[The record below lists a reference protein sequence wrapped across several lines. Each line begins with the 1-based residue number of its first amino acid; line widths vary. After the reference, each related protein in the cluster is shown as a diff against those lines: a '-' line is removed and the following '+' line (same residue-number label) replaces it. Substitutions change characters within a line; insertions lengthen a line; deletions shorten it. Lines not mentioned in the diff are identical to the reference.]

1 MDKDTITKI
10 LDIRVKYSDAIK
22 NLASYRTS
30 LDQIATA
37 EKQLKQ
43 ELKEGII
50 SQDHYAQQISALTQ
64 NKKYLQSATKEVT
77 RVVQNNIRVEKEQEG
92 SLTQLRAKL
101 SKLTSEY
108 DRLSRAER
116 EGLKGAKLKSDINDI
131 TKAIKDAET
140 ATQRFYR
147 NVGNYQSALTGLRE
161 LGGAFKVFGGIVAG
175 VLGGLGLEKFTN
187 SMIEVAKNFEDAMAR
202 IRAVADPNSGE
213 FAKLRDRALELG
225 KETRFTATEVANAME
240 ELARKGY
247 SANESMDLVGHVL
260 KLAQANVTS
269 MADAAQIA
277 TQTMRSFGLGIE
289 ETERTVDVLSSAC
302 SHSATN
308 LLQLGEAMKT
318 AGPAART
325 ANVSLENTVALIG
338 SLANVGMT
346 GSDAGTGVKQ
356 VLMALTTAMNGTE
369 KARKVL
375 EHYNLDI
382 TEARIRSGELMD
394 ILREMKQ
401 SGIGNSLA
409 DLKMISGKYASPR
422 LANIINNVDETAGLD
437 DILKNSIGENERMYE
452 ESIGKTSDALY
463 KLKSAWENM
472 LISMYDSTSE
482 YLVTPINWLRE
493 AINALSG
500 QITLL
505 GQTFVSVLAGVAASA
520 GWKGLLSIGGFL
532 SATWSDVKSKAVV
545 NLKEFEQAYAVAQQH
560 FTELKEKEAAITTQL
575 DEASARK
582 AAILEEQRTLTHNIE
597 EAKRTMTTK
606 VENAKRTM
614 EEAKAAAK
622 AKGLSKEEIAEIVRT
637 HKAGI
642 SAIVASEKAGI
653 RAMEAEQRRY
663 VKVYAQNEATITR
676 LTQEQSIARR
686 EIDTAAN
693 NVRIA
698 NAERLAAASTAPNLA
713 SWKGFWNLTTGAFRA
728 IGGMLKSFLPFLVIF
743 GVLEFIQ
750 GLKRVMGQMS
760 EIEKAEDKVREKA
773 KLAVTED
780 KKLSRLRAMRD
791 MIREISKEQAN
802 NNKLTEQ
809 SHKNLV
815 AIANRLK
822 LSKEAQAE
830 INKGVKIQASTYK
843 AMIKSVD
850 DLIKKQSEQAKKNA
864 LTGIVEEANSQVIKL
879 AIDYGIEETDIN
891 KIDTEFQKRFNDESV
906 ITKGWQV
913 GTNFFGA
920 ENIYSSM
927 QKVKALVKQYNF
939 ALKELAKLGGGV
951 DNLAKTE
958 DGGYNP
964 SNIGAD
970 GKKGKDYDNQ
980 LSQFLN
986 RMKDIL
992 EKYKVETDN
1001 DEYRKSKD
1009 KASENILKVLRDIE
1023 TNIGTERYN
1032 KFIKELGID
1041 TSKGAYYNF
1050 DDTVMLG
1057 TLREALKK
1065 NPHGL
1070 TKKVMEVVKDVM
1082 GIAEVKLF
1090 NDLEIIDFDKFK
1102 KDQTTLIKHFQD
1114 RLKVTHEYYAELT
1127 NAESEGMKDYQT
1139 KRKKIID
1146 DYVSGKLGTDE
1157 ILARKLRDT
1166 RLKRVDEEHPNEVKY
1181 LKNGRKPIYAGKVNQ
1196 EYFTLQSDIIE
1207 TEHNRD
1213 LMELK
1218 RKYYTGEFGKTERK
1232 GTFAEIDEGLTEY
1245 QVKLKKILDDYRN
1258 GKLGFDTKTA
1268 SERKD
1273 ELIKALDE
1281 EYKAEAEYQHR
1292 YLVLEN
1298 ETDMKL
1304 EENRRAHIDAMAAI
1318 REQGIQNELSQLQL
1332 KYETELNM
1340 AYDHYQKLGFASE
1353 EYWEKL
1359 KTRIGGQEAMEL
1371 KLEWEL
1377 AVSELDAIKERGWDS
1392 SAEAYETYQARLIA
1406 AQQKVE
1412 GVHTKANESIEKS
1425 DMTRFQATQTVTE
1438 GLIKLSEEA
1447 GKEDKDMAN
1456 LAKTL
1461 ALFNIMVNTA
1471 EAIAKMTSR
1480 EAGKGILGIATTAA
1494 GVASIMA
1501 NMASAISILKQA
1513 RFAKGKVNIGGA
1525 GSETSD
1531 SIPAYIS
1538 RGESVI
1544 NAKATKMFEPLLIA
1558 INAIGNGVALPR
1570 NNYVQTQQVADIT
1583 EAFTTAVADIHPV
1596 VDVREVTRV
1605 QNRVETIHNLD
1616 SL

>member
-50 SQDHYAQQISALTQ
+50 SQNHYAQQISALTQ

-147 NVGNYQSALTGLRE
+147 NVGNYQSALTGLRV

-187 SMIEVAKNFEDAMAR
+187 GMIEVAKNFEDAMAR
-202 IRAVADPNSGE
+202 IRAVTDPNSGE

-225 KETRFTATEVANAME
+225 KETRYTATEVANAME
-240 ELARKGY
+240 ELVRKGY

-500 QITLL
+500 QIALL

-545 NLKEFEQAYAVAQQH
+545 NLKEFEQAYVIAQQH
-560 FTELKEKEAAITTQL
+560 LIELKEEEATITTQL

-642 SAIVASEKAGI
+642 SAITASEKAGI

-676 LTQEQSIARR
+676 LAQEQSIARR
-686 EIDTAAN
+686 EITAAEN

-698 NAERLAAASTAPNLA
+698 EAEKLAAASTAPSLT

-743 GVLEFIQ
+743 GVLEYIQ

-850 DLIKKQSEQAKKNA
+850 ELIEKQEEQAKKNA
-864 LTGIVEEANSQVIKL
+864 LMGIVEETSANMMKLAAKHGMMSTDLDEIEVMFHKQMTDKVWIDKALSVLGNVFMNTFFSDANSVL
-879 AIDYGIEETDIN
+879 ASNLQRKY
-891 KIDTEFQKRFNDESV
+891 
-906 ITKGWQV
+906 
-913 GTNFFGA
+913 
-920 ENIYSSM
+920 
-927 QKVKALVKQYNF
+927 ALSQ
-939 ALKELAKLGGGV
+939 LAKIKGGV
-951 DNLAKTE
+951 DELVKTE

-964 SNIGAD
+964 SNVGEN
-970 GKKGKDYDNQ
+970 KKGKDFMSRLQRWINALKDQKEKYSNDVDNDKYSKARKKAGEEVLKFFREIETNVGTTRYVKLLKALGVDTKKGEYFNFDDANMPGT
-980 LSQFLN
+980 LSEALQKKPKYAKIIMELAKEVIELGEDKWYNALQVIEFDRFNKNQNTTIAHYRDRLDVTPKSYKKTNVTEESLEEYRFRHDLIMDDYRSGKYGLDDAKARKRRDEELDRLN
-986 RMKDIL
+986 WELSSEAAYMKGRRKMGAASKVNKEYFDIQEKIINTEWARDEKDIL
-992 EKYKVETDN
+992 LKYYTGEYGKTKIEGNFEEIAEGLNEYREKY
-1001 DEYRKSKD
+1001 
-1009 KASENILKVLRDIE
+1009 AQILKD
-1023 TNIGTERYN
+1023 Y
-1032 KFIKELGID
+1032 
-1041 TSKGAYYNF
+1041 
-1050 DDTVMLG
+1050 
-1057 TLREALKK
+1057 RE
-1065 NPHGL
+1065 
-1070 TKKVMEVVKDVM
+1070 
-1082 GIAEVKLF
+1082 
-1090 NDLEIIDFDKFK
+1090 
-1102 KDQTTLIKHFQD
+1102 
-1114 RLKVTHEYYAELT
+1114 
-1127 NAESEGMKDYQT
+1127 
-1139 KRKKIID
+1139 
-1146 DYVSGKLGTDE
+1146 GKLGTDE
-1157 ILARKLRDT
+1157 ETANSRKADL
-1166 RLKRVDEEHPNEVKY
+1166 LK
-1181 LKNGRKPIYAGKVNQ
+1181 
-1196 EYFTLQSDIIE
+1196 S
-1207 TEHNRD
+1207 
-1213 LMELK
+1213 
-1218 RKYYTGEFGKTERK
+1218 
-1232 GTFAEIDEGLTEY
+1232 
-1245 QVKLKKILDDYRN
+1245 
-1258 GKLGFDTKTA
+1258 
-1268 SERKD
+1268 
-1273 ELIKALDE
+1273 LDE
-1281 EYKAEAEYQHR
+1281 EYKAEAEYMHR
-1292 YLVLEN
+1292 LEVLEY
-1298 ETDMKL
+1298 EYEKKSK
-1304 EENRRAHIDAMAAI
+1304 ENSRQYYDEMAKI

-1359 KTRIGGQEAMEL
+1359 KTRIGEQEAMEL

-1377 AVSELDAIKERGWDS
+1377 ATAELEDIKQQQWDS
-1392 SAEAYETYQARLIA
+1392 NVESYETYQARLIA

-1412 GVHTKANESIEKS
+1412 SVHTKANESIEKS

-1544 NAKATKMFEPLLIA
+1544 NAKATRMFEPLLIA
-1558 INAIGNGVALPR
+1558 INAIGNGVPLPR
-1570 NNYVQTQQVADIT
+1570 NNYVQTQQAADIT
-1583 EAFTTAVADIHPV
+1583 EAFTAAVADIHPV
-1596 VDVREVTRV
+1596 VDVREVTHV
-1605 QNRVETIHNLD
+1605 QNRVETLQNLD

>member
-1 MDKDTITKI
+1 MTGDTITKI
-10 LDIRVKYSDAIK
+10 LDIRVKYDDAIK

-30 LDQIATA
+30 LDQIAAA

-43 ELKEGII
+43 ELKEGVI
-50 SQDHYAQQISALTQ
+50 SQDHYSQQISALTQ

-77 RVVQNNIRVEKEQEG
+77 RAVQANIRVEKEQEG
-92 SLTQLRAKL
+92 SLTQLRARL
-101 SKLTSEY
+101 SELTGKY
-108 DRLSRAER
+108 DKLSRAAR
-116 EGLKGAKLKSDINDI
+116 EGLQGAKLKSEINDI
-131 TKAIKDAET
+131 TKAIKDAEM

-187 SMIEVAKNFEDAMAR
+187 GMIEVAKNFEDAMAR

-247 SANESMDLVGHVL
+247 SANESMELVGHVL

-325 ANVSLENTVALIG
+325 ANVSLESTVALIG

-422 LANIINNVDETAGLD
+422 LANIINNVDETAGLE
-437 DILKNSIGENERMYE
+437 DILKNSIGENARMSE

-545 NLKEFEQAYAVAQQH
+545 NLKEFEQAYAIAQQH
-560 FTELKEKEAAITTQL
+560 LIELKEKEATITTQL

-582 AAILEEQRTLTHNIE
+582 VAILEEQRTLTHNIE

-642 SAIVASEKAGI
+642 SAITASEKAGI

-676 LTQEQSIARR
+676 LAQEQSIARR
-686 EIDTAAN
+686 EITAAEN

-698 NAERLAAASTAPNLA
+698 EAEKLAAASTAPSLT

-780 KKLSRLRAMRD
+780 KKLSRLRAMKD
-791 MIREISKEQAN
+791 MIREINKEQTN

-850 DLIKKQSEQAKKNA
+850 ELIKKQTEQAKKNA

-891 KIDTEFQKRFNDESV
+891 KIDTEFQKKFNDEGV
-906 ITKGWQV
+906 IAKGWQV

-927 QKVKALVKQYNF
+927 QKVRALVKQYNF
-939 ALKELAKLGGGV
+939 ALQELAKLGGGV
-951 DNLAKTE
+951 DELVKTE

-964 SNIGAD
+964 SNIGEN
-970 GKKGKDYDNQ
+970 KKGKDFMSQLQKWINTLKDQREKYSNDVDNDKYSKARKKTGEEVLKFFREIETHVGTTRYVKLLKALGVDTKKGEYFNFDDANMPGT
-980 LSQFLN
+980 LSEALQKKPKYAKIIMELAKEVIELGEDKWYNALQAIEFDRFNKKQNTAIAHYRDRLDVTPKSYKKTNVTEESLEEYRFRRDLIMDDYRSGKYGLDDAKARKRRDDELERLN
-986 RMKDIL
+986 WELSEEAAYMKGKRKLGFASKVNKEYFDIQEKIINTEWARDEKDIL
-992 EKYKVETDN
+992 LKYYTGEYGGTKIEGSFEKIAEGLNEYREKYAQILED
-1001 DEYRKSKD
+1001 YR
-1009 KASENILKVLRDIE
+1009 
-1023 TNIGTERYN
+1023 
-1032 KFIKELGID
+1032 
-1041 TSKGAYYNF
+1041 
-1050 DDTVMLG
+1050 
-1057 TLREALKK
+1057 
-1065 NPHGL
+1065 
-1070 TKKVMEVVKDVM
+1070 
-1082 GIAEVKLF
+1082 
-1090 NDLEIIDFDKFK
+1090 
-1102 KDQTTLIKHFQD
+1102 
-1114 RLKVTHEYYAELT
+1114 
-1127 NAESEGMKDYQT
+1127 
-1139 KRKKIID
+1139 
-1146 DYVSGKLGTDE
+1146 SGKLGTDE
-1157 ILARKLRDT
+1157 ETANNRKADL
-1166 RLKRVDEEHPNEVKY
+1166 LK
-1181 LKNGRKPIYAGKVNQ
+1181 
-1196 EYFTLQSDIIE
+1196 S
-1207 TEHNRD
+1207 
-1213 LMELK
+1213 
-1218 RKYYTGEFGKTERK
+1218 
-1232 GTFAEIDEGLTEY
+1232 
-1245 QVKLKKILDDYRN
+1245 
-1258 GKLGFDTKTA
+1258 
-1268 SERKD
+1268 
-1273 ELIKALDE
+1273 LDE
-1281 EYKAEAEYQHR
+1281 EYKAEAEYMHR
-1292 YLVLEN
+1292 LEVLEY
-1298 ETDMKL
+1298 EHEKKSK
-1304 EENRRAHIDAMAAI
+1304 ENSRQYYDEMAKI

-1353 EYWEKL
+1353 EYWERL
-1359 KTRIGGQEAMEL
+1359 KGRIGEQEAMEL

-1377 AVSELDAIKERGWDS
+1377 ATTELENIKHQQWDS
-1392 SAEAYETYQARLIA
+1392 NVESYEAYQARLIA

-1412 GVHTKANESIEKS
+1412 SVHTKANETIEKS
-1425 DMTRFQATQTVTE
+1425 DETRFQATQTIVK
-1438 GLIKLSEEA
+1438 GLITLSEQE
-1447 GKEDKDMAN
+1447 GQENKDMAH
-1456 LAKTL
+1456 LSKTL

-1480 EAGKGILGIATTAA
+1480 EAGKGILGLTTMASGIAT
-1494 GVASIMA
+1494 ILA
-1501 NMASAISILKQA
+1501 NMASATSMIRSAK
-1513 RFAKGKVNIGGA
+1513 FAKGAVNIGGA
-1525 GSETSD
+1525 GTETSD

-1570 NNYVQTQQVADIT
+1570 NNYVSTQQTADMK
-1583 EAFTTAVADIHPV
+1583 EAFIAAVAEIRPV
-1596 VDVREVTRV
+1596 VDVREVTHL
-1605 QNRVETIHNLD
+1605 QNRVETLQNLD

>member
-43 ELKEGII
+43 ELKEGVI

-77 RVVQNNIRVEKEQEG
+77 RAVQANIKVEKEQEG

-101 SKLTSEY
+101 SELTGKY
-108 DRLSRAER
+108 DKLSRAAR
-116 EGLKGAKLKSDINDI
+116 EGLQGAKLKSEINDI
-131 TKAIKDAET
+131 TKALKDAEM

-187 SMIEVAKNFEDAMAR
+187 GMIEVAKNFEDAMAR

-225 KETRFTATEVANAME
+225 KETRYTATEVANAME

-247 SANESMDLVGHVL
+247 SANESIELVGHVL

-289 ETERTVDVLSSAC
+289 EAERTVDVLSSAC

-409 DLKMISGKYASPR
+409 DLKTISGKYASPR

-437 DILKNSIGENERMYE
+437 GILKNSIGENERMYE
-452 ESIGKTSDALY
+452 ESIGKTSNALY

-545 NLKEFEQAYAVAQQH
+545 NLKELEQAYAIAQQH
-560 FTELKEKEAAITTQL
+560 FTELKEKEATITTQL

-642 SAIVASEKAGI
+642 SAITASEKAGI

-676 LTQEQSIARR
+676 LAQEQSIARR
-686 EIDTAAN
+686 EITAAEN

-698 NAERLAAASTAPNLA
+698 EAEKLAAASTAPSLT

-830 INKGVKIQASTYK
+830 INKGVKIQASTYE

-850 DLIKKQSEQAKKNA
+850 ELIKKQSEQAKKNA
-864 LTGIVEEANSQVIKL
+864 LTGIIEEANSQVIKL

-891 KIDTEFQKRFNDESV
+891 KIDTEFQKKFNDESV
-906 ITKGWQV
+906 IAKGWQV

-951 DNLAKTE
+951 NDLAKTE

-970 GKKGKDYDNQ
+970 DKKGKDFMSQLQKWINALKDQKEKYSNDVDNDKYSKARKKAAEEVLKFFREIETKVGTTRYVKLLKALGVDTTKGEYFNFDDANMPGT
-980 LSQFLN
+980 LSEALQKKPKYAKIIMELAKEVIELGEDKWYNALQVIEFDRFNKNQNTAIAHYRDRLDVTPKSYKKTNVTEESLEEYRFRHDLIMDDYRSGKYGLDDAKARKRRDEELDRLN
-986 RMKDIL
+986 WELSSEAAYMKGKRKMGAASKVNKEYFDIQEKIINTEWARDEKDIL
-992 EKYKVETDN
+992 LKYYTGEYGKTKIEGNFEEIAEGLNEYREKY
-1001 DEYRKSKD
+1001 
-1009 KASENILKVLRDIE
+1009 AQILKD
-1023 TNIGTERYN
+1023 Y
-1032 KFIKELGID
+1032 
-1041 TSKGAYYNF
+1041 
-1050 DDTVMLG
+1050 
-1057 TLREALKK
+1057 RE
-1065 NPHGL
+1065 
-1070 TKKVMEVVKDVM
+1070 
-1082 GIAEVKLF
+1082 
-1090 NDLEIIDFDKFK
+1090 
-1102 KDQTTLIKHFQD
+1102 
-1114 RLKVTHEYYAELT
+1114 
-1127 NAESEGMKDYQT
+1127 
-1139 KRKKIID
+1139 
-1146 DYVSGKLGTDE
+1146 GKLGTDE
-1157 ILARKLRDT
+1157 ETANSRKADL
-1166 RLKRVDEEHPNEVKY
+1166 LK
-1181 LKNGRKPIYAGKVNQ
+1181 
-1196 EYFTLQSDIIE
+1196 S
-1207 TEHNRD
+1207 
-1213 LMELK
+1213 
-1218 RKYYTGEFGKTERK
+1218 
-1232 GTFAEIDEGLTEY
+1232 
-1245 QVKLKKILDDYRN
+1245 
-1258 GKLGFDTKTA
+1258 
-1268 SERKD
+1268 
-1273 ELIKALDE
+1273 LDE
-1281 EYKAEAEYQHR
+1281 EYKAEAEYMHR
-1292 YLVLEN
+1292 LEVLEY
-1298 ETDMKL
+1298 EYEKKSK
-1304 EENRRAHIDAMAAI
+1304 ENSRQYYDEMAKI

-1353 EYWEKL
+1353 EYWERL
-1359 KTRIGGQEAMEL
+1359 KGRIGEQEAMEL

-1377 AVSELDAIKERGWDS
+1377 ATAELEDIKQQQWDS
-1392 SAEAYETYQARLIA
+1392 NVESYEAYQARLIA

-1501 NMASAISILKQA
+1501 NMANAMSILKQA

-1544 NAKATKMFEPLLIA
+1544 NAKATRMFEPLLIA

-1596 VDVREVTRV
+1596 VDVREVTHV
-1605 QNRVETIHNLD
+1605 QNRVETLHNLD